1 MTNDNED
8 NLNVELEDRD
18 QFIKRYDRTI
28 RILNSLTTFLVNQP
42 ILIKMNG
49 KVIISFQNLISGTKW
64 GFRVIKHFL
73 VMKSKETPIRFLAY
87 CIKAIAPESQICRI
101 YLHILGLEKLVAF
114 NPAAAAVVAGLEL
127 VFACLQENF
136 PDKLELLIKICNQNN
151 IFKSIKND
159 SLRCIMLILGVSFKS
174 AQLGFINRPKDPTLC
189 VLPIEY
195 FYDMITIENCRRP
208 VISQALGD
216 KMSLYAIRKL
226 SKKNL
231 NTLKES
237 FVPDIVEDIKKL
249 CSDEDILYLGN
260 KFSQEECIN
269 FFDELFYSY
278 KTLHLPFIYT
288 NIKITT
294 IKITTNKNLL
304 YLVVFSLSVL
314 IIFWLYKKRKKY
326 IKRAT

>member
-49 KVIISFQNLISGTKW
+49 KVIIGFQNLISGSIW

-73 VMKSKETPIRFLAY
+73 VMKSKEAPIFLLAN
-87 CIKAIAPESQICRI
+87 CIKAIAPESQIVRI
-101 YLHILGLEKLVAF
+101 YLHILTLEKLVAF
-114 NPAAAAVVAGLEL
+114 NPAAAAVIAGLEL
-127 VFACLQENF
+127 VFACLQEKY
-136 PDKLELLIKICNQNN
+136 PDKLELLIKICNQTN
-151 IFKSIKND
+151 IFKSIKNS
-159 SLRCIMLILGVSFKS
+159 SLRCIMLILGILLKS
-174 AQLGFINRPKDPTLC
+174 AQLEFINRPKDPTLC

-294 IKITTNKNLL
+294 NKNLL

-314 IIFWLYKKRKKY
+314 IIFWVYKKPKKY

>member
-8 NLNVELEDRD
+8 NLNVELDD
-18 QFIKRYDRTI
+18 IDPFIKRYDRSI

-195 FYDMITIENCRRP
+195 FYDMITIEDCRRP
-208 VISQALGD
+208 VLSQDLSD
-216 KMSLYAIRKL
+216 KMSLYAIRNL
-226 SKKNL
+226 PKKNL

-249 CSDEDILYLGN
+249 CSDEDILYIGN

-288 NIKITT
+288 N

>member
-8 NLNVELEDRD
+8 NLNVELDD
-18 QFIKRYDRTI
+18 IDPFIKRYDRSI

-49 KVIISFQNLISGTKW
+49 KVIIRFQNLISGTKW

-174 AQLGFINRPKDPTLC
+174 AQLGFINRPKDPTMC

-195 FYDMITIENCRRP
+195 FYDMITIEDCRRP
-208 VISQALGD
+208 VLSQDLGD
-216 KMSLYAIRKL
+216 KMSLYAIRTL

-249 CSDEDILYLGN
+249 CSEEDILYLGN

-278 KTLHLPFIYT
+278 KTLHLPFIY
-288 NIKITT
+288 NN

-314 IIFWLYKKRKKY
+314 IIFLLYKKRKKY

>member
-8 NLNVELEDRD
+8 NLNVELDNID
-18 QFIKRYDRTI
+18 PFIKRYDRTI

-49 KVIISFQNLISGTKW
+49 KVIIGFQNLISGSKW

-73 VMKSKETPIRFLAY
+73 VMKYKETPILVLAK
-87 CIKAIAPESQICRI
+87 CIKAIAPESQIARI
-101 YLHILGLEKLVAF
+101 YLHILTLQKLVAF
-114 NPAAAAVVAGLEL
+114 NPAAAAVVAGVEL
-127 VFACLQENF
+127 LFACLQENY
-136 PDKLELLIKICNQNN
+136 PDELELLIKICNQNN
-151 IFKSIKND
+151 IFKSIKNN
-159 SLRCIMLILGVSFKS
+159 SLRCIMLILGIFFKR
-174 AQLGFINRPKDPTLC
+174 AQLEFINRPKDPTLC

-216 KMSLYAIRKL
+216 KMSLYAIRTL
-226 SKKNL
+226 SKKKL

-294 IKITTNKNLL
+294 NKNLL

-314 IIFWLYKKRKKY
+314 IIFWVYKKRKKY